1 MAKKIRIIGSFIC
14 VIILMVAIVLVSI
27 VSYITVPTV
36 NNFKI
41 KETADEYVTLHWTPI
56 ERADGYEIFKKADDD
71 KEFKLAG
78 TVKNSEVNEASIVDL
93 SPYKKYEFYIV
104 AYRGD
109 ETRYYSEKYKIISTK
124 TLPLRPK
131 LIVESTIKGLL
142 EFKWNDIENAN
153 GYELI
158 YTGPKD
164 KQGEIIEDHTITEKT
179 YTDKK
184 VGDEYTGI
192 IRSFV
197 VENGRKIYSP
207 YSDEK
212 TTKITSISKQSNKID
227 PNRPMIA
234 LSFDDGPSYSE
245 SSKRILDT
253 LEKYNVKA
261 TFFMVGE
268 NAKNNPDNLKRKVEL
283 GMEIGNHTYNHKHYG
298 MDVKPK
304 DISKS
309 SKAIEKACGVFPTAF
324 RSPGGNTTK
333 VIRDECKAEGM
344 PLYYWS
350 LDTEDWKS
358 RDAKKIYKR
367 VTANV
372 KDGDIILMHEI
383 YDSTADA
390 VEKLVPKLLSMGY
403 QIVTCSD
410 LVEYQSGKEPVAGT
424 QYINGTKIN
433 NNTK

>member
-1 MAKKIRIIGSFIC
+1 MARKIRIIGSMIC
-14 VIILMVAIVLVSI
+14 MIILMAAIVLVSI
-27 VSYITVPTV
+27 ISYITVPTV
-36 NNFKI
+36 NNVKI
-41 KETADEYVTLHWTPI
+41 GEASDQYVSLHWTPVK
-56 ERADGYEIFKKADDD
+56 RADGYKIFKKAEDD
-71 KEFKLAG
+71 KAFSLAG
-78 TVKNSEVNEASIVDL
+78 RVKNSDVSNATIVDL
-93 SPYKKYEFYIV
+93 SPHKKYEFYII

-109 ETRYYSEKYKIISTK
+109 ESKYYSEKYKIVKTR

-131 LIVESTIKGLL
+131 LIVESTLKGLL
-142 EFKWNDIENAN
+142 EIKWDDIESAS

-158 YTGPKD
+158 YTGPNE
-164 KQGEIIEDHTITEKT
+164 KQGEIINDHTVTERTYTEKN
-179 YTDKK
+179 
-184 VGDEYTGI
+184 VGDNYSAI
-192 IRSFV
+192 IRSYIE
-197 VENGRKIYSP
+197 ENGRKIYSP

-212 TTKITSISKQSNKID
+212 TTKITNISIQSNKLD
-227 PNRPMIA
+227 PNKPMIA
-234 LSFDDGPSYSE
+234 FSFDDGPSYSN

-268 NAKNNPDNLKRKVEL
+268 NAKNNPEDLKRKVEL

-298 MDVKPK
+298 NDVKPR

-309 SKAIEKACGVFPTAF
+309 SKAIEKACGQAPTAF
-324 RSPGGNTTK
+324 RSPGGNTTEA
-333 VIRDECKAEGM
+333 IREECKAEGM

-358 RDAKKIYKR
+358 RDAKKVYKR
-367 VTANV
+367 VTKNV

-383 YDSTADA
+383 YGSTADA

-410 LVEYQSGKEPVAGT
+410 LVEYKGGKEPVAGT
-424 QYINGTKIN
+424 QYVNATKVN
-433 NNTK
+433 NKTK